1 MQQYIDRCQLLNKL
15 TVIRFSRRHS
25 KPSRSFT
32 VDDCLRIVQDF
43 PPSHLWVPVTE
54 RLPQPES
61 VVLCAFDS
69 GEVSSLRQEWSLSQA
84 EDPFLDETE
93 ASPRRVT
100 HWMPLP
106 AAPGKGGLTCPATT

>member
-15 TVIRFSRRHS
+15 AVIRYSRRHS
-25 KPSRSFT
+25 KPSRPFT
-32 VDDCLRIVQDF
+32 VDDCLRIVRDF

-54 RLPQPES
+54 RLPQPET

-69 GEVSSLRQEWSLSQA
+69 GEVGSLRQAWSLSQA
-84 EDPFLDETE
+84 EDPFLHE
-93 ASPRRVT
+93 AEPSLGRAT

-106 AAPGKGGLTCPATT
+106 KAPGKGGAACPTTM